1 MRRMRREKGRTNVCG
16 GEGPCEKMRGRRG
29 GQICEVE
36 RVHVRRMRGRRG
48 GQICEVERVH
58 VRRMRGEKG
67 RTNVCGGEGAGKRM
81 RELTSQLS
89 SVVSSLSIASERSL
103 RTLPVKNQ

>member
-1 MRRMRREKGRTNVCG
+1 MFA
-16 GEGPCEKMRGRRG
+16 
-29 GQICEVE
+29 
-36 RVHVRRMRGRRG
+36 
-48 GQICEVERVH
+48 VERVH

-67 RTNVCGGEGAGKRM
+67 TNVCGGEGAGKRM

>member
-1 MRRMRREKGRTNVCG
+1 MRRMRRE
-16 GEGPCEKMRGRRG
+16 RG
-29 GQICEVE
+29 GQMFEVE
-36 RVHVRRMRGRRG
+36 RVHVRRMRR
-48 GQICEVERVH
+48 
-58 VRRMRGEKG
+58 EKG